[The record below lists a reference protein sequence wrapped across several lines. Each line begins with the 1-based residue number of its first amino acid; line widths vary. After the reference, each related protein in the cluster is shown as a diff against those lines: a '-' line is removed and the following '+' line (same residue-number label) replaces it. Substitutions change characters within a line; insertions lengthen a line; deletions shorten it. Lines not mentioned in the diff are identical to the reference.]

1 MRQEGIMA
9 QRGVE
14 KVSTNLPIDYSLG
27 GERHEGVVKNFSEEG
42 MCINVRACPPSGTDI
57 EVSLILGDEVFNLT
71 GRVNRTLSTGKFSG
85 IMSVDIAEP
94 PESYCR
100 FISVVRD
107 YACPKPS
114 SRMVRRTREKVA
126 S

>member
-1 MRQEGIMA
+1 MA
-9 QRGVE
+9 QRDVE
-14 KVSTNLPIDYSLG
+14 KVSTNLPVDYYQG
-27 GERHEGVVKNFSEEG
+27 GQVHEGVVKNFSEEG
-42 MCINVRACPPSGTDI
+42 MCINVRVCPPTGSDI

-85 IMSVDIAEP
+85 IMSVDLAEP

-100 FISVVRD
+100 LVSIVRD
-107 YACPKPS
+107 YACPKPP